1 MVVCRRGRLVSSGRD
16 LFDES
21 TSVNLSPHAFKLRL
35 KDMLMVYYIHHLLAT
50 TNHFGLNHK
59 SVPDI

>member
-1 MVVCRRGRLVSSGRD
+1 MVVCRRGRLLSSGRD

-35 KDMLMVYYIHHLLAT
+35 KDMLMGTPIDHIAT